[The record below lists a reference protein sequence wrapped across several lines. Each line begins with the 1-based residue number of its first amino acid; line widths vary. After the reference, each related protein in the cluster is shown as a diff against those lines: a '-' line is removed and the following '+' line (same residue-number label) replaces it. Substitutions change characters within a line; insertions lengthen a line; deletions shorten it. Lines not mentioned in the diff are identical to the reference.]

1 MKKRIFLPAL
11 MIFVFGVAQAQ
22 VKTEVE
28 KVRTNTKVKLAPSKT
43 PAPPPPPAPAPVSK
57 STATPEVLVYK
68 LTSARVRI
76 RTGNDNK
83 EFQSKVLVSL
93 KTKNTSNAVWSPFGQ
108 QALDNEMRINSDT
121 EFGLERYAQSTAP
134 VDLAT
139 IQAEGLK
146 LIMTYLPNWLTD
158 AWKIESVTL
167 ILEFKDQHGNLHPTM
182 GNKTIVFSNAYGFL
196 NNDYRDIECITDGN
210 LAPLTAVIKK

>member
-1 MKKRIFLPAL
+1 MKKGIFLPAL
-11 MIFVFGVAQAQ
+11 MILTFSVAQAQ
-22 VKTEVE
+22 IKPDVE
-28 KVRTNTKVKLAPSKT
+28 KIKANTRIKQAPSKT
-43 PAPPPPPAPAPVSK
+43 APAPPPPPVNKTTTS
-57 STATPEVLVYK
+57 PEVLVYK

-83 EFQSKVLVSL
+83 EFSSKVLVSL
-93 KTKNTSNAVWSPFGQ
+93 KTKNTSNSVWSPFGQ
-108 QALDNEMRINSDT
+108 QALDNEMRINSET
-121 EFGLERYAQSTAP
+121 EFGLERQSQSTAP

-139 IQAEGLK
+139 IQSEGLK
-146 LIMTYLPNWLTD
+146 LKMTYLPNWLTD
-158 AWKIESVTL
+158 AWKIESVSL

-196 NNDYRDIECITDGN
+196 NNDYRDIECVTDGN